1 MRRLRRL
8 VVVLGLAAAACMPRH
23 GPDGAAPSPDPAHA
37 SRDSLDW
44 AGVYEGVVPC
54 VGCSGVR
61 TRLVLERDERYEL
74 GTQELGREAA
84 PRIVRGRF
92 GWLPGG
98 NAIALERRHGAQR
111 FLVGEGRVALL
122 QAGAPPSWPQAE
134 PWVLHRVAQAPADA
148 VRRTLESHRWTL
160 ASAVGGRGEAID
172 GLPTGGGRAI
182 VVGFADGRVD
192 VEGGCNRILGSYRID
207 GGDRLVVSGM
217 ASTLMACEQ
226 AAMDVDATL
235 SALLATPAR
244 VDLPQGADPVLRLVT
259 GPGATL
265 SFGGRLTHEA
275 RYGAPARVFLEVA
288 AQPVA
293 CTVPGGGQG
302 TCLQVRERR
311 YDDQGLSVG
320 TPGEWRALGDPIE
333 GHTHV
338 PGVRTVLRL
347 KRFERDAS
355 GGESPFVYVLD
366 LVVESEAVSRGT
378 PR

>member
-1 MRRLRRL
+1 MRLLRRL
-8 VVVLGLAAAACMPRH
+8 VLVLGLAATACMPRH

-37 SRDSLDW
+37 SRDSVDW
-44 AGVYEGVVPC
+44 AGVYEGVLPC

-74 GTQELGREAA
+74 GTQELDREAA
-84 PRIVRGRF
+84 PRVVRGRF

-98 NAIALERRHGAQR
+98 NAIALERRHGGQR
-111 FLVGEGRVALL
+111 VLVGEGRVALL

-134 PWVLHRVAQAPADA
+134 PWVLNRVAQAPADE

-160 ASAVGGRGEAID
+160 ASAVGRRGDPID
-172 GLPTGGGRAI
+172 GLPTGAGRPI

-192 VEGGCNRILGSYRID
+192 VEGGCNRILGSYRVD
-207 GGDRLVVSGM
+207 GGDRLVMSRM
-217 ASTLMACEQ
+217 ASTLMACEP

-235 SALLATPAR
+235 SAMLAAPAR
-244 VDLPQGADPVLRLVT
+244 IDLPRGADPILRLVT
-259 GPGATL
+259 AAGAAL
-265 SFGGRLTHEA
+265 SFEGRLTHEA
-275 RYGAPARVFLEVA
+275 RYGPPARIFLEVA

-311 YDDQGLSVG
+311 FDDQGLSVG
-320 TPGEWRALGDPIE
+320 PPGEWRAFGEPIE
-333 GHTHV
+333 GFAHV

-347 KRFERDAS
+347 KRFERDAAA
-355 GGESPFVYVLD
+355 GGSPYVFVLD
-366 LVVESEAVSRGT
+366 LVVESAAAGGGT